1 MLVEIPNTK
10 QVKGEPLRKWYFS
23 KDLDLVVWFDSSG
36 DPCAFQLAYDK
47 HRGEHSITWKKESGY
62 SHYRVDDGER
72 QAGFF
77 ETPLLY
83 VNGPFKKDAVLE
95 KFLKESDEL
104 PVMVTNFVAE
114 KLRTFDEHDR
124 K

>member
-10 QVKGEPLRKWYFS
+10 QVKGEPPRKWYFS
-23 KDLDLVVWFDSSG
+23 KDLDLVVWFDTSG
-36 DPCAFQLAYDK
+36 NPVAFQLAYDK
-47 HRGEHSITWKKESGY
+47 HKGEHSITWKKESGY

-72 QAGFF
+72 QAGNF

-95 KFLKESDEL
+95 KFLVESDKL
-104 PVMVTNFVAE
+104 PANVKNFVAG
-114 KLRTFDEHDR
+114 KLRAFDEPEQ